1 MSQPNSK
8 KPKKICPILK
18 KPNKISKKSKIK
30 ITEIKENSKTKNPEI
45 LENSM
50 CSDEDIFGLKI
61 PIPPNG
67 ASKEEINAYYQK
79 VGFDSFEA

>member
-8 KPKKICPILK
+8 KPKKICPISK

-50 CSDEDIFGLKI
+50 CSDEDYFGNKI
-61 PIPPNG
+61 PPKG
-67 ASKEEINAYYQK
+67 ASKEEINSYYEL
-79 VGFDSFEA
+79 VGFDSYEA